1 MSDFSKP
8 VLAFESSLGG
18 CVAAVINGD
27 AVHSRA
33 FETEREQAAK
43 LMPMVQDV
51 LAEASVA
58 FADIGL
64 IVTTVGPGSFTGLRI
79 SLSAARTL
87 GLALNVPVQGVST
100 FEAMVRSAVPESKAC
115 LVVLESKRSDF
126 YVQAF
131 DGKKNPLGEATC
143 MEPDALCDMIAAN
156 DYILCGDGLT
166 RLGIAGAE
174 RKLLDPEILAR
185 AGLAIFLKN
194 GSKAQKPEPV
204 YLRGADVSM
213 SNKVQREINNPPP
226 Q

>member
-18 CVAAVINGD
+18 CVASIVNGD
-27 AVHSRA
+27 VAHSRSI
-33 FETEREQAAK
+33 ETEREQAAK
-43 LMPMVQDV
+43 LMPMVQEV
-51 LAEASVA
+51 LAEAKVA

-100 FEAMVRSAVPESKAC
+100 LEAMARSAVKENKPC
-115 LVVLESKRSDF
+115 LVVLESKRTDF

-131 DGKKNPLGEATC
+131 DGAKNPVGEASC
-143 MEPDALCDMIAAN
+143 MEPDELRDLIGKN
-156 DYILCGDGLT
+156 DYILCGDGLA
-166 RLGIAGAE
+166 RLGIAGRE
-174 RKLLDPEILAR
+174 LKLLDPAILAR
-185 AGLAIFLKN
+185 AGLVLFLKS
-194 GSKAQKPEPV
+194 GGKAKKPEPV

>member
-8 VLAFESSLGG
+8 VLALESSLGG
-18 CVAAVINGD
+18 CVACVINGD
-27 AVHSRA
+27 AAHSRTI
-33 FETEREQAAK
+33 ETEREQAAK
-43 LMPMVQDV
+43 LMPMVQEV
-51 LAEASVA
+51 LAEAGVA

-100 FEAMVRSAVPESKAC
+100 LEAMARSAVPESKAC
-115 LVVLESKRSDF
+115 LVVLESKRTDF

-131 DGKKNPLGEATC
+131 DADKNPLGDAAC
-143 MEPDALCDMIAAN
+143 MEPDALREMMAGR
-156 DYILCGDGLT
+156 DYILCGDGLG
-166 RLGIAGAE
+166 RLGVAG
-174 RKLLDPEILAR
+174 RTSTLLDPVILAR
-185 AGLAIFLKN
+185 TGLAIFLKN
-194 GSKAQKPEPV
+194 GSKAEKPEPV

-213 SNKVQREINNPPP
+213 SNKVQREINNPPL